1 MNGNWHC
8 IKKPL
13 RRLSKG
19 LCVQQKSTI
28 AGTQIFRAKK
38 TPEQHQFSSLIRT
51 VTVGS
56 GISPDQPQYFFET
69 LRVADFHR
77 RWGISPRPEES
88 PYICIFNIAQKMEV
102 CNRQMY
108 TIDGLDFVQVF
119 ENGRKTASGIVFFQ
133 KQVDMD

>member
-1 MNGNWHC
+1 MQAR
-8 IKKPL
+8 KKT
-13 RRLSKG
+13 RE
-19 LCVQQKSTI
+19 
-28 AGTQIFRAKK
+28 K

-56 GISPDQPQYFFET
+56 GISPDQPQHSCGI

-88 PYICIFNIAQKMEV
+88 PYICIFNIAQKISA

-108 TIDGLDFVQVF
+108 TMDGWNFVQIF
-119 ENGRKTASGIVFFQ
+119 QNHGKTGLWNVFFQ
-133 KQVDMD
+133 KQVDMAWGRQYNIQCIQDARP